1 MRARLTVIG
10 FNIAVVSFQLDRLS
24 LMPGGVDIPGLH
36 APFHAS
42 SSVSLLLAIPVSMA
56 AIVGYIFS
64 SEFDEVG
71 TCTSWSIVAADI
83 LMYIGLA
90 CTIAGFFSPIGVSL
104 DALEAH
110 ATAQSFHIIFVAE
123 SLILIGGISWF
134 LAAYLGPVRALLKSP
149 FPRTT
154 NIYLAVAYLVVFG
167 YLGFISASADAVDAN
182 STTAITIAQWLMEF
196 VQPFRW

>member
-83 LMYIGLA
+83 LMYMGLA

>member
-24 LMPGGVDIPGLH
+24 FMPGGVDIPGLH
-36 APFHAS
+36 EPFHAS
-42 SSVSLLLAIPVSMA
+42 SHISLLLAIPVSMA

-83 LMYIGLA
+83 LMYMGLA

-134 LAAYLGPVRALLKSP
+134 LAAYLGPVRALSSSP
-149 FPRTT
+149 FPRPV
-154 NIYLAVAYLVVFG
+154 NICLTVAYLIVFG
-167 YLGFISASADAVDAN
+167 YLGFISASAAAVDAS
-182 STTAITIAQWLMEF
+182 STTGITIAQWLMEF

>member
-24 LMPGGVDIPGLH
+24 FMPGGVDIPGLH
-36 APFHAS
+36 EPFHAS

-83 LMYIGLA
+83 LMYMGLA
-90 CTIAGFFSPIGVSL
+90 CTIAGFFSPIGGSL
-104 DALEAH
+104 DSLEAH
-110 ATAQSFHIIFVAE
+110 ATDQSFHVIFVAE

-134 LAAYLGPVRALLKSP
+134 LAAYLGPVRALSSSP
-149 FPRTT
+149 FPRLT
-154 NIYLAVAYLVVFG
+154 NICLAVAYLIVFG
-167 YLGFISASADAVDAN
+167 YLGFISASAAAVDAG
-182 STTAITIAQWLMEF
+182 STTGITIAQWLMEF

>member
-36 APFHAS
+36 EPFHAS

-83 LMYIGLA
+83 LMYMGLA